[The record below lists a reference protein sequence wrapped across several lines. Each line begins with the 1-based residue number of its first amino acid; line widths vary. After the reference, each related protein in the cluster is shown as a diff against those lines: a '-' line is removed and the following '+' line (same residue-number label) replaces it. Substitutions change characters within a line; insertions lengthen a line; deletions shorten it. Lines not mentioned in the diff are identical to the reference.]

1 MLSQARVNDLTHLQ
15 SLELPET
22 LDEVLSQEK
31 QKTEYMKLK
40 ELKKKAERQF
50 TEARQTTQRVRELW
64 CPS

>member
-1 MLSQARVNDLTHLQ
+1 MNDLTHLQ
-15 SLELPET
+15 SLELPDS

-50 TEARQTTQRVRELW
+50 TEARQTTQRVREL
-64 CPS
+64 CPP